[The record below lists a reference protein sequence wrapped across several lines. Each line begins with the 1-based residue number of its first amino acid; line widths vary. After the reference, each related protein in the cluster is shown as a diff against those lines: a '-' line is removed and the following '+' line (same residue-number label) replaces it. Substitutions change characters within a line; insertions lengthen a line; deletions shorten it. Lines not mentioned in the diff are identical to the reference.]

1 MVNTISTNRWTTFS
15 YGMFSFPLDTSSLAS
30 LISVHTIIRLAT
42 LFIFPFRDN
51 HARNDRV
58 DSDIFPGL
66 SRVGML
72 RSSHQSQSSE
82 RLHWFYARLW
92 KPS

>member
-1 MVNTISTNRWTTFS
+1 
-15 YGMFSFPLDTSSLAS
+15 MFSFPLDTFSQAS
-30 LISVHTIIRLAT
+30 LLSVHTIIRLAT
-42 LFIFPFRDN
+42 LFIFTFRDN

-58 DSDIFPGL
+58 DSDIIPGL

-72 RSSHQSQSSE
+72 RSSYRSQSSE

-92 KPS
+92 NPS